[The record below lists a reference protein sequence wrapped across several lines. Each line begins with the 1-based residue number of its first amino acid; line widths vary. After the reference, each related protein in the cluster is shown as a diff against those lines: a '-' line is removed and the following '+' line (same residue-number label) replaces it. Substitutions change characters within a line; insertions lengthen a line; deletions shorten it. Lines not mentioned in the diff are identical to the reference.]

1 MHTPGHTP
9 EHISF
14 ILTDLP
20 ASSEPSMIFTG
31 DFVFVGD
38 VGRPDL
44 LEKAAGIEGT
54 MIAGARQMF
63 YSLKKFKELPDHLQ
77 VWPAHG
83 AGSACGKALGAVP
96 SSTVGYEKLS
106 NWAMKIDDEEV
117 FIQALLEGQPEPP
130 KYFAMMK
137 KLNKVGPKVL
147 GSIPHPARL
156 SVAKFVEALASD
168 YQIVDT
174 RDKLSFAG
182 GHISGSLNIQDNNSF
197 SNWAG
202 WMLNYDKPIILIARE
217 RRVDALN
224 RALIRIGIDN
234 LEGYVSDF
242 DKLEAAGL
250 NLEILNQISV
260 DELSKDSTAYKI
272 IDVRSYTEYDI
283 SHIPG
288 SVNIHTGH
296 MANNLDKISGDEK
309 QVVYCSSGDR
319 SAIAA
324 SYLLK
329 LGYRNIYNLS
339 GGINSWIQAGCQTEK
354 NNIKQLEAVVK

>member
-1 MHTPGHTP
+1 
-9 EHISF
+9 
-14 ILTDLP
+14 
-20 ASSEPSMIFTG
+20 
-31 DFVFVGD
+31 
-38 VGRPDL
+38 
-44 LEKAAGIEGT
+44 
-54 MIAGARQMF
+54 MF
-63 YSLKKFKELPDHLQ
+63 QSLKKFKLLPDHLQ

-106 NWAMKIDDEEV
+106 NWALKIDDEEN
-117 FIQALLEGQPEPP
+117 FIQKLLEGQPEPP

-137 KLNKVGPKVL
+137 RLNKVGPKVL
-147 GSIPHPARL
+147 GSIPDPARL
-156 SVAKFVEALASD
+156 SVAKFKEAFTAD

-174 RDKLSFAG
+174 RDKLSFSG

-197 SNWAG
+197 STWAG
-202 WMLNYDKPIILIARE
+202 WILDYKKPIILIARE
-217 RRVDALN
+217 RRVDALK

-234 LEGYVSDF
+234 LEGYVSDV

-260 DELSKDSTAYKI
+260 DELKVDISEYKI
-272 IDVRSYTEYDI
+272 IDVRSYNEYDI
-283 SHIPG
+283 SHISG
-288 SVNIHTGH
+288 AMNIHTGYLEI
-296 MANNLDKISGDEK
+296 NLDKISDGEK
-309 QVVYCSSGDR
+309 IVLYCTSGDR

-339 GGINSWIQAGCQTEK
+339 GGINAWIHAGCQSERKNVDQMVMTES
-354 NNIKQLEAVVK
+354 Q

>member
-1 MHTPGHTP
+1 
-9 EHISF
+9 
-14 ILTDLP
+14 
-20 ASSEPSMIFTG
+20 
-31 DFVFVGD
+31 
-38 VGRPDL
+38 
-44 LEKAAGIEGT
+44 

-106 NWAMKIDDEEV
+106 NWAMKIDDEET
-117 FIQALLEGQPEPP
+117 FIQTLLEGQPEPP

-156 SVAKFVEALASD
+156 SVAKFKDALASN

-182 GHISGSLNIQDNNSF
+182 GHIPGSLNIQDNNSF

-202 WMLNYDKPIILIARE
+202 WMLDYAKPTIIIARE

-234 LEGYVSDF
+234 LEGYVSDI
-242 DKLEAAGL
+242 DKLEASGL

-260 DELSKDSTAYKI
+260 EELKDDISEYKI
-272 IDVRSYTEYDI
+272 IDVRSYTEFDI
-283 SHIPG
+283 SNIPG
-288 SVNIHTGH
+288 SINIHTGYLK
-296 MANNLDKISGDEK
+296 NNLDKIYDDEK
-309 QVVYCSSGDR
+309 LVLYCTSGDR

-329 LGYRNIYNLS
+329 LGHRNIYNLS
-339 GGINSWIQAGCQTEK
+339 GGINAWVQASCKTER
-354 NNIKQLEAVVK
+354 NNMKQLAAAEK